1 MKCVNHSYPI
11 YLFEILTSA
20 KLLKQWLIIIVIIQN
35 QLYFI
40 E

>member
-1 MKCVNHSYPI
+1 MKCANHSYPI
-11 YLFEILTSA
+11 YFFEILTSA
-20 KLLKQWLIIIVIIQN
+20 KFLKQWLIIIVIIQN